1 MGDEGGGEDEKEQE
15 NEPEKEKDE
24 GGGEDEKEQ
33 ENEPEKDKDEGGG
46 EDSGKEDTEKEQDEG
61 GGDDNDKRVTCNDK
75 KTARAAEPMSSDCA
89 AELSNAKQNKKLDDL
104 YARCRT
110 ALDFRKRCP
119 QICCKRGN
127 EEGGKDS
134 KKKEDSKKKKDSKED
149 SKEDSKKDGKQ
160 KNTSQDKGVT
170 CSASLLGKPNQN
182 DCVAEKNN
190 AVRNGQLDAL
200 YNRCRTEGGSRPIR
214 VRCPQLC
221 CKNWGEKND
230 GKKSG
235 KKKNAGSALLLA
247 GGRRG

>member
-1 MGDEGGGEDEKEQE
+1 MTLCPPIKYIY
-15 NEPEKEKDE
+15 
-24 GGGEDEKEQ
+24 
-33 ENEPEKDKDEGGG
+33 
-46 EDSGKEDTEKEQDEG
+46 TH
-61 GGDDNDKRVTCNDK
+61 T
-75 KTARAAEPMSSDCA
+75 
-89 AELSNAKQNKKLDDL
+89 
-104 YARCRT
+104 RT
-110 ALDFRKRCP
+110 HTHTHT
-119 QICCKRGN
+119 Q
-127 EEGGKDS
+127 GGKKDG
-134 KKKEDSKKKKDSKED
+134 KKED
-149 SKEDSKKDGKQ
+149 KQ

-235 KKKNAGSALLLA
+235 KKKNAGSAPPPPSKKQGK
-247 GGRRG
+247 GGKGDKGDKGKDKKGKKNK

>member
-1 MGDEGGGEDEKEQE
+1 M
-15 NEPEKEKDE
+15 
-24 GGGEDEKEQ
+24 
-33 ENEPEKDKDEGGG
+33 
-46 EDSGKEDTEKEQDEG
+46 G
-61 GGDDNDKRVTCNDK
+61 GGDDNDKRVTCNNK
-75 KTARAAEPMSSDCA
+75 KTARASEPMSSDCE
-89 AELSNAKQNKKLDDL
+89 AELRNAKQNKKLDDL

-119 QICCKRGN
+119 QICCKRENSDGK
-127 EEGGKDS
+127 EQDQKDRKKDS
-134 KKKEDSKKKKDSKED
+134 KKE
-149 SKEDSKKDGKQ
+149 DGKRDGKTKDKQ
-160 KNTSQDKGVT
+160 ENTSQDKGVT

-221 CKNWGEKND
+221 CKNWGEND

-235 KKKNAGSALLLA
+235 KKKNAGSAPSPSNKQGK
-247 GGRRG
+247 GGKGEKGKDKKGKKNK

>member
-1 MGDEGGGEDEKEQE
+1 MGK
-15 NEPEKEKDE
+15 KD
-24 GGGEDEKEQ
+24 D
-33 ENEPEKDKDEGGG
+33 
-46 EDSGKEDTEKEQDEG
+46 
-61 GGDDNDKRVTCNDK
+61 
-75 KTARAAEPMSSDCA
+75 
-89 AELSNAKQNKKLDDL
+89 
-104 YARCRT
+104 
-110 ALDFRKRCP
+110 
-119 QICCKRGN
+119 
-127 EEGGKDS
+127 
-134 KKKEDSKKKKDSKED
+134 KKKEDSKKKKDSKKD
-149 SKEDSKKDGKQ
+149 SKKDDKKKEDSKKQKDSKKEDGKKDGKKDDKQ

-235 KKKNAGSALLLA
+235 KKKNAGSAPPPPSKKQGK
-247 GGRRG
+247 GGKG